1 MARSIAVA
9 VARIKTE
16 VAQWLT
22 AETIQQVCRE
32 LGYSWRDRVLNPVTT
47 VHLFIL
53 QVVHGNAACAHVP
66 RLGGVNCTGEAY
78 GQARARLPLA
88 VLQRLLEGIVA
99 RLRGAND
106 SAGRWRGHRTLLIDG
121 STSSMPDTP
130 ALQRAYGLPGGQA
143 VGLGFPCLHLL
154 TLFDATT
161 GFLRR
166 LIAAPWRTHDMSQLR
181 HVHPALEAG
190 DLLLGDRGFCS
201 FAHLALL
208 TARGV
213 FTVLR
218 LHQRQIADFT
228 PQRPSGG
235 PGQPTSRWRQRLGHD
250 DQLVEYVKPKSR
262 PVWLS
267 ETEYAA
273 LPATL
278 MVRELRYRV
287 AVVGWRTR
295 TITLVTTLLDPEC
308 YPAEALAELYQQR
321 WHIETNLRHLK
332 TTLHMDVLRCQTVAG
347 VEKELTVYALVYNL
361 VRLVMVQ
368 AARQQRVPIERISFV
383 DAVRWLGQAMFG
395 DDAPLQLRINPHR
408 PHRYEPRAVKRRAK
422 PHDLLTIPRPQARQ
436 RLHDQSLAA

>member
-22 AETIQQVCRE
+22 AETIQQVCGD
-32 LGYSWRDRVLNPVTT
+32 LGYIWRERVLNPVTT

-53 QVVHGNAACAHVP
+53 QVLHGNAACAHVP
-66 RLGGVNCTGEAY
+66 RLGGVDCTGEAY

-88 VLQRLLEGIVA
+88 VLQRLLEGVVA
-99 RLRGAND
+99 RLRGADD

-121 STSSMPDTP
+121 STASMPDTP
-130 ALQRAYGLPGGQA
+130 TLQRAYGLPGGQA
-143 VGLGFPCLHLL
+143 IGLGFPCMHLL
-154 TLFDATT
+154 ALFDATT

-166 LIAAPWRTHDMSQLR
+166 LITAPWRTNDMSQL
-181 HVHPALEAG
+181 HQVHPELEAG
-190 DLLLGDRGFCS
+190 DVLLGDRGFCS
-201 FAHLALL
+201 FAHVALL
-208 TARGV
+208 SARGV
-213 FTVLR
+213 LAVFR

-235 PGQPTSRWRQRLGHD
+235 KGQPTSRWWKRLGHN
-250 DQLVEYVKPKSR
+250 DQLVEYVKPKGR
-262 PVWLS
+262 PNWLS
-267 ETEYAA
+267 EAEYAA

-287 AVVGWRTR
+287 EVVGWRTR
-295 TITLVTTLLDPEC
+295 AITLVTTLLDPDR
-308 YPAEALAELYQQR
+308 YPAQALAELYQQR
-321 WHIETNLRHLK
+321 WTIETNLRHLK
-332 TTLHMDVLRCQTVAG
+332 TTLHMDVLRCQSVTGVA
-347 VEKELTVYALVYNL
+347 KELTVYALVYNL

-368 AARQQRVPIERISFV
+368 AARQQKVAIDRISFI
-383 DAVRWLGQAMFG
+383 DAVRWLEQAMFG
-395 DDAPLQLRINPHR
+395 DTAPLQLRINPHR

-422 PHDLLTIPRPQARQ
+422 PHDLLTIPRAAARQ